1 MRVKR
6 QKWMRVQ
13 LKTEVSKKDSFKN
26 IIGTLINK
34 IKLVLF
40 DSLDIP
46 K

>member
-1 MRVKR
+1 MRVEKE
-6 QKWMRVQ
+6 KWMRVQ
-13 LKTEVSKKDSFKN
+13 LKTEMSKKDSFKN

-40 DSLDIP
+40 DSLKIP

>member
-1 MRVKR
+1 MRVEKE
-6 QKWMRVQ
+6 KWMRVQ
-13 LKTEVSKKDSFKN
+13 LKAEMSKKDSFKH

-40 DSLDIP
+40 DSLEIP

>member
-1 MRVKR
+1 MRAEKE
-6 QKWMRVQ
+6 KWMRVQ
-13 LKTEVSKKDSFKN
+13 LKTEMRKKDSFKN

-40 DSLDIP
+40 DSLEIP

>member
-1 MRVKR
+1 
-6 QKWMRVQ
+6 MRVQ

-40 DSLDIP
+40 DSLDVP